1 MARPKKDATKLVAQ
15 IDVSNEVVQD
25 ATQELL
31 KKLEEMQKQLAEL
44 KAENNSLKTKQVE
57 DIKDDEEEING
68 DTEVVV
74 ISQFMGKLVIST
86 EGNGIGT
93 VYRFE
98 EFGDIQDIPFSD
110 LKEIVKNKPNFA
122 KEGLFYIANDKAV
135 KKLRLT
141 KEYEHII
148 NNDLF
153 AHLLDE
159 KSDVIIKAYKD
170 APKLQQEQIVAMI
183 DERLANNK
191 EVDGNVLVKIGK
203 LCGRDFLRVTEDDE

>member
-44 KAENNSLKTKQVE
+44 KAENDSLKTKQVE

-148 NNDLF
+148 NSDLF

>member
-148 NNDLF
+148 SSNLF

>member
-1 MARPKKDATKLVAQ
+1 MARPKKDATKVVAQ

-31 KKLEEMQKQLAEL
+31 KKLEEMQKQLADL
-44 KAENNSLKTKQVE
+44 KAENESLKETKQVV
-57 DIKDDEEEING
+57 DTDEEEING

-98 EFGDIQDIPFSD
+98 EFGDVQDIPFSD

-122 KEGLFYIANDKAV
+122 KEGLFYIANEKAV

-148 NNDLF
+148 HNDLF

-159 KSDVIIKAYKD
+159 KSDVVVKAYQN

-183 DERLANNK
+183 DERLAANK
-191 EVDGNVLVKIGK
+191 EVDGNVLMKIGK

>member
-1 MARPKKDATKLVAQ
+1 MKVLHLRVY
-15 IDVSNEVVQD
+15 
-25 ATQELL
+25 
-31 KKLEEMQKQLAEL
+31 QLQH
-44 KAENNSLKTKQVE
+44 QVFLHQ
-57 DIKDDEEEING
+57 
-68 DTEVVV
+68 T
-74 ISQFMGKLVIST
+74 FL
-86 EGNGIGT
+86 
-93 VYRFE
+93 F
-98 EFGDIQDIPFSD
+98 DIQDIPFSD

>member
-44 KAENNSLKTKQVE
+44 KAENDSLKTKQVE

-148 NNDLF
+148 NSDLF

-183 DERLANNK
+183 EERLANKK